1 MKINSNITA
10 YTTNNAYLINERRL
24 SNATTR
30 LSSGFKINKAGDDP
44 ANYAIGS
51 KMRSQLESLDKVK
64 TNATTGT
71 SVLETAESAIS
82 EIQSMLQRMN
92 ELAIKASN
100 TTVSDSD
107 RKMIQEEVDEL
118 KKEVTRIR
126 NTTEFNGMNLLD
138 GTFEN
143 KGYCRNYDS
152 IKIENYSEE
161 TIAGAYSLKLD
172 YEEGYSLD
180 TYSLTGDV
188 YGVFQTVFPKVSEVE
203 RDGDIF
209 RVTVSSEPEGHEMI
223 SRVYE
228 VTKAELDANGGVLA
242 DIPDIKD
249 PSKKITLSFEK
260 TYTYTV
266 NEGSD
271 KSAMGIRSATD
282 LLGKLSDP
290 DRAYYTSTRTI
301 SSSDGSSDEDY
312 VTVTSKNG
320 TEVTFRV
327 ADRKAIKDKDLEVE
341 LTGKGAL
348 RLQVGVE
355 EGEVLPLSLTEMS
368 LSNMHIDDLDL
379 TSVGSATKG
388 IDKIRYG
395 LDFVSSVR
403 SKIGAYENRLE
414 NTLNYVDASDEALTT
429 SFSRIT
435 DTDMAEEMTEYTN
448 LQVLTQAG
456 MSMLAQANEFPQ
468 QALQLLS

>member
-71 SVLETAESAIS
+71 SVLETAESAIG

-92 ELAIKASN
+92 ELAVKAAN

-107 RKMIQEEVDEL
+107 RSMIQKEVEEL

-152 IKIENYSEE
+152 VKIENYSEE
-161 TIAGAYSLKLD
+161 TIAGAYSVKLD
-172 YEEGYSLD
+172 YEEGYTLD

-188 YGVFQTVFPKVSEVE
+188 YGVFGTVFPEVSEVE

-209 RVTVSSEPEGHEMI
+209 RVTVSAEPEGREMI

-228 VTKAELDANGGVLA
+228 VTKAELDANGGVCA

-260 TYTYTV
+260 TYTYSV
-266 NEGSD
+266 SDGAD
-271 KSAMGIRSATD
+271 KSAVGIGSATD
-282 LLGKLSDP
+282 LFGKLSDP

-301 SSSDGSSDEDY
+301 SSPDGSVDEDY
-312 VTVTSKNG
+312 VTITSKNG
-320 TEVTFRV
+320 TEVTFRIT
-327 ADRKAIKDKDLEVE
+327 DRAATKDRDLEIE

-379 TSVGSATKG
+379 STVGSATKG
-388 IDKIRYG
+388 IDKIKYG
-395 LDFVSSVR
+395 LNFVSSVR
-403 SKIGAYENRLE
+403 SRIGAYENRLE
-414 NTLNYVDASDEALTT
+414 NTLNYVDASNEALTT